1 MARST
6 TDAFARTG
14 RQVQG
19 TARDALRSPWVERL
33 ARLGFAARGAVY
45 ALVGLLAVQTALGA
59 RHGQTTDTHGV
70 LQVVAD
76 KSQALIWALAVGL
89 FGYALW
95 RVVQGVLDPERKG
108 SDPKGL
114 AQRAGQIGIG
124 VIYGS
129 FAWAAVKTAMGA
141 HADSGGGS
149 QAQWTAKLMSA
160 PMGRWLVAAVG
171 IGIIIAGGAQI
182 WRGWNEKFRK
192 HLKLQE
198 MDPSEQ
204 RLAIHT
210 GKAGM
215 IARGIVFL
223 LSGWF
228 VVQAALRFDSSQARG
243 LSGALDALARQP
255 HGQILLGLV
264 ALGLICFGAYSILL
278 ARYRRIV
285 F

>member
-1 MARST
+1 MART
-6 TDAFARTG
+6 TTGVFARTG
-14 RQVQG
+14 REFQG
-19 TARDALRSPWVERL
+19 TARSALRSPWVERL

-45 ALVGLLAVQTALGA
+45 ALVGLLAVQTAMGA
-59 RHGQTTDTHGV
+59 RGAHATDTRGV
-70 LQVVAD
+70 LQIVAD
-76 KSQALIWALAVGL
+76 KSEALIWVLAVGL

-95 RVVQGVLDPERKG
+95 RVVQGIMDPERKG
-108 SDPKGL
+108 SDPEGL
-114 AQRAGQIGIG
+114 AVRAGQIGIG
-124 VIYGS
+124 LIYGGL
-129 FAWAAVKTAMGA
+129 AWAAVKLAMGA
-141 HADSGGGS
+141 GASGGGS
-149 QAQWTAKLMSA
+149 QAQWTAKLMSM
-160 PMGRWLVAAVG
+160 PLGRWLVAAVG
-171 IGIIIAGGAQI
+171 IGIMIAGGRQI
-182 WRGWNEKFRK
+182 WRGWTEKFKK

-204 RLAIHT
+204 TMAIHT
-210 GKAGM
+210 GKLGM

-228 VVQAALRFDSSQARG
+228 VLQAALRFDPGQARG

>member
-1 MARST
+1 MARTT
-6 TDAFARTG
+6 TDVFAR
-14 RQVQG
+14 QLQG
-19 TARDALRSPWVERL
+19 TARSAVRSPWVERL

-45 ALVGLLAVQTALGA
+45 TLVGLLAVQTAMGA
-59 RHGQTTDTHGV
+59 RGAHATDTRGV
-70 LQVVAD
+70 LQVVAG
-76 KSQALIWALAVGL
+76 KSQALIWLLAVGL

-114 AQRAGQIGIG
+114 VQRAGQIGIG
-124 VIYGS
+124 LIYGS
-129 FAWAAVKTAMGA
+129 LAWAAARLAMGA
-141 HADSGGGS
+141 HDGSGGGS
-149 QAQWTAKLMSA
+149 QAHWTARLMSM

-171 IGIIIAGGAQI
+171 IGIMIAGGRQI
-182 WRGWNEKFRK
+182 WRGWTEKFRK

-198 MDPSEQ
+198 MDPAEQ
-204 RLAIHT
+204 TLAIHA
-210 GKAGM
+210 GKLGM

-228 VVQAALRFDSSQARG
+228 VIQAAARFDPSQARG
-243 LSGALDALARQP
+243 LSGALDALAHQP
-255 HGQILLGLV
+255 HGQLLLGLV
-264 ALGLICFGAYSILL
+264 ALGLVCFGAYSILL

>member
-1 MARST
+1 MARTT

-19 TARDALRSPWVERL
+19 TARTALRSPWVERL

-45 ALVGLLAVQTALGA
+45 ALVGLLAVQTALGGRGHA
-59 RHGQTTDTHGV
+59 TDTHGV
-70 LQVVAD
+70 LQVVAG
-76 KSQALIWALAVGL
+76 KSQALIWLLAVGL

-95 RVVQGVLDPERKG
+95 RIVQGVMDPERKG
-108 SDPKGL
+108 SEPKGL

-124 VIYGS
+124 LIYGGL
-129 FAWAAVKTAMGA
+129 AWAAVKVAMGSG
-141 HADSGGGS
+141 DSGGGS
-149 QAQWTAKLMSA
+149 QAHWTAKLMSA

-171 IGIIIAGGAQI
+171 LGIIIAGGAQI
-182 WRGWNEKFRK
+182 WRGWTAKFRK

-198 MDPSEQ
+198 MDPAEQ
-204 RLAIHT
+204 KMAINT

-228 VVQAALRFDSSQARG
+228 VVRAALRFDPSQARG